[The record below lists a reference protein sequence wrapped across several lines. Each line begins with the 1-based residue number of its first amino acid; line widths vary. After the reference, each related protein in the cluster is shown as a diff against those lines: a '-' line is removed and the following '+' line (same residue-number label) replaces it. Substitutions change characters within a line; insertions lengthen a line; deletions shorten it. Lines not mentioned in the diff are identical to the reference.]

1 MMSQLPLISIVTI
14 VYNDLSGLKKTVK
27 SVIDQDYKNIE
38 YIVIDGGSTDGTVQ
52 AIEENESHINYW
64 ISESDKGIAD
74 AFNKGIKKASGE
86 WILFL
91 NAGDSFYKNNVLE
104 KVLPFLDRFQDS
116 EVVFGKIKLV
126 DQNGKAKGSY
136 GKPFDLNSFR
146 REMTIPHQAAFHN
159 RNLFEEV
166 GLYDLKYKYCMD
178 YELLLRINEP
188 DFKFINLFI
197 SDMLAGGIS
206 QQSPKAVYK
215 EFNEVK
221 RLHLGVS
228 EAKLKLDFF
237 ENILRYR
244 LSKIKQRLIK

>member
-1 MMSQLPLISIVTI
+1 MKYYPLISIITI
-14 VYNDLSGLKKTVK
+14 VYNDLLGFKKTVK
-27 SVIDQDYKNIE
+27 SIIDQDYKNIE

-52 AIEENESHINYW
+52 EIEENESQINYW
-64 ISESDKGIAD
+64 ISEPDKGIAD

-91 NAGDSFYKNNVLE
+91 NAGDSFYKTDVLG
-104 KVLPFLDRFQDS
+104 KVLPFLDRFRDS

-126 DQNGKAKGSY
+126 DQNEKAKGSY
-136 GKPFDLNSFR
+136 GKPFDLNSFQ

-159 RNLFEEV
+159 RKLFEKV

-197 SDMLAGGIS
+197 SDMLVGGIS
-206 QQSPKAVYK
+206 QQSPKEVYR

-221 RLHLGVS
+221 KRHLGFS
-228 EAKLKLDFF
+228 DMKLKLDFY
-237 ENILRYR
+237 ENMMRYR
-244 LSKIKQRLIK
+244 LSKIKNRILSK

>member
-1 MMSQLPLISIVTI
+1 MPASPFISIITI
-14 VYNDLSGLKKTVK
+14 VYNDRSGFKKTIK

-52 AIEENESHINYW
+52 AIEKNEPHINYW
-64 ISESDKGIAD
+64 VSEPDKGIAD
-74 AFNKGIKKASGE
+74 AFNKGIKKANGD

-91 NAGDSFYKNNVLE
+91 NAGDSFFKNDILVQ
-104 KVLPFLDRFQDS
+104 VVPFLERFQDS

-136 GKPFDLNSFR
+136 GKPFDLNSFQ

-159 RNLFEEV
+159 RNLFEKV

-178 YELLLRINEP
+178 YELLLRVNNP
-188 DFKFINLFI
+188 DFKYIDLFI

-206 QQSPKAVYK
+206 QQSPKAVYR

-221 RLHLGVS
+221 KKYLGISDV
-228 EAKLKLDFF
+228 KLKIDYY
-237 ENILRYR
+237 ENMLRYR
-244 LSKIKQRLIK
+244 LSKIKNWLIK

>member
-1 MMSQLPLISIVTI
+1 MKYYPLISIITI
-14 VYNDLSGLKKTVK
+14 VYNDLSGFKKTIK
-27 SVIDQDYKNIE
+27 SIIDQDYKNIE
-38 YIVIDGGSTDGTVQ
+38 YIVIDGSSTDGTVQ
-52 AIEENESHINYW
+52 AIDENESHINYW
-64 ISESDKGIAD
+64 VSEPDKGIAD

-91 NAGDSFYKNNVLE
+91 NAGDSFYKHDVLE
-104 KVLPFLDRFQDS
+104 KVLPFLNRFQDS

-136 GKPFDLNSFR
+136 GKPFNLNSFQ

-178 YELLLRINEP
+178 YELLLRVNNP
-188 DFKFINLFI
+188 DFKYIDLFI

-206 QQSPKAVYK
+206 QQSPAEVYR

-221 RLHLGVS
+221 KKYLGISDV
-228 EAKLKLDFF
+228 KLKIDYY
-237 ENILRYR
+237 ENMLRYR
-244 LSKIKQRLIK
+244 LSKIKNWLIK